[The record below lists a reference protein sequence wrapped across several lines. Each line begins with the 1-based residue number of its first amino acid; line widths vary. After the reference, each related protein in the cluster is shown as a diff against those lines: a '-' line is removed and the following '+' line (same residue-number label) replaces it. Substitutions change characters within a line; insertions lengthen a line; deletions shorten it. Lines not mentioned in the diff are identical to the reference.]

1 MKLPPRRAALRA
13 AGHSVDV
20 AALLAAR
27 LPADASA
34 DAWLQPSLEQF
45 HDPFAMRQMDEA
57 VALIG
62 KTVRDRRRIRIV
74 TDYDVDGTTAVALVA
89 MAAVIRERLWRGR
102 WPAHE
107 GLIVGTLGYLVKHVT
122 GGDRAEVMRKLS
134 ELEAKQGEHA
144 LALQKEASE
153 RALADQRLSAKIQGV
168 SRDIRTIHD
177 LIEDTK

>member
-1 MKLPPRRAALRA
+1 MDGLPTEVPDSIL
-13 AGHSVDV
+13 GVV
-20 AALLAAR
+20 GLLV
-27 LPADASA
+27 
-34 DAWLQPSLEQF
+34 
-45 HDPFAMRQMDEA
+45 M
-57 VALIG
+57 
-62 KTVRDRRRIRIV
+62 
-74 TDYDVDGTTAVALVA
+74 
-89 MAAVIRERLWRGR
+89 
-102 WPAHE
+102 
-107 GLIVGTLGYLVKHVT
+107 GLLGTLGYLVKHVT